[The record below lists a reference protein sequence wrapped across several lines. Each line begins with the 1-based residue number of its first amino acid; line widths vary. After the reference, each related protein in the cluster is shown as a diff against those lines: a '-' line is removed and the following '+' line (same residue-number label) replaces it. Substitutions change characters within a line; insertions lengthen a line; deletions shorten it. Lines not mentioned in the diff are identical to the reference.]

1 MKVYYEFL
9 LKLANCSHVKATYVF
24 ITIVLITSLLPYLQ
38 LTIVGI
44 KWNTWIKHKEVVV
57 VYKENGHVSV
67 SYNVL
72 LTTLKIN
79 IIVYL

>member
-1 MKVYYEFL
+1 MEVYYEFL
-9 LKLANCSHVKATYVF
+9 LKLANCLHVKATYVF

-44 KWNTWIKHKEVVV
+44 KWNTWIEHKEVVV
-57 VYKENGHVSV
+57 VYKKNGHVSV
-67 SYNVL
+67 NYNVL

>member
-1 MKVYYEFL
+1 MEVYYEYL
-9 LKLANCSHVKATYVF
+9 LKLANSLQFKATYVF

-44 KWNTWIKHKEVVV
+44 KQNTLIEHKEVVL
-57 VYKENGHVSV
+57 VYEENEHVDV
-67 SYNVL
+67 SYNIL

-79 IIVYL
+79 IIVNL